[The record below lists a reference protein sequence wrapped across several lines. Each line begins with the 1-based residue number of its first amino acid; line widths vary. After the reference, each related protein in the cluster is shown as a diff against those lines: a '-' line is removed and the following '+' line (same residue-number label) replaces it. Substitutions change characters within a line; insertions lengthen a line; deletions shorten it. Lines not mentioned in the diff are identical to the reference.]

1 MLLDRLRARAQ
12 VLSALRAFLDA
23 DCFIE
28 VETPLAVPSPG
39 LDVHLAALEV
49 SGLGAPRW
57 LATSPEYQMKRLLC
71 LGLPRI
77 YQISRC
83 FRRGELGR
91 HHEPEFTMLE
101 LYRAEAGSEELMR
114 DTEGLVEAAARRVLG
129 GTILPSGTDVAAPW
143 ARLTVDDAFREHA
156 GVDVHDV
163 LPDETR
169 FFELLIDKVEPALE
183 AMRAPV
189 FLTRWPRAMASLAR
203 LCPDDA
209 RWADRFEAY
218 VDGLELCNGFGEL
231 TDPVE
236 QRARFAHDQ
245 AARREAG
252 LDVYPVDERFLEALE
267 QGMPES
273 GGNAIGVDRVVMAIT
288 GAAHIEEVVAFPQS
302 RL

>member
-1 MLLDRLRARAQ
+1 
-12 VLSALRAFLDA
+12 
-23 DCFIE
+23 
-28 VETPLAVPSPG
+28 
-39 LDVHLAALEV
+39 
-49 SGLGAPRW
+49 
-57 LATSPEYQMKRLLC
+57 
-71 LGLPRI
+71 
-77 YQISRC
+77 
-83 FRRGELGR
+83 
-91 HHEPEFTMLE
+91 
-101 LYRAEAGSEELMR
+101 
-114 DTEGLVEAAARRVLG
+114 
-129 GTILPSGTDVAAPW
+129 
-143 ARLTVDDAFREHA
+143 
-156 GVDVHDV
+156 
-163 LPDETR
+163 
-169 FFELLIDKVEPALE
+169 
-183 AMRAPV
+183 MRAPV